1 MWWLSDLLTLIIL
14 KMKLINRGG
23 RRFSVQR
30 RISLPGAV
38 YSLMLLFLFAA
49 PPRHLNIAWRG
60 GSCPA
65 TRCAFVAV
73 IKAGV
78 ARGCV
83 C

>member
-1 MWWLSDLLTLIIL
+1 MWWLSDLLTLITL
-14 KMKLINRGG
+14 KMELINSGG
-23 RRFSVQR
+23 RRYMVQH
-30 RISLPGAV
+30 ISLSCAV
-38 YSLMLLFLFAA
+38 YSLMLLFLFVA
-49 PPRHLNIAWRG
+49 PPHHLNITQRG
-60 GSCPA
+60 GSYSA